1 MEALQIVGRSL
12 FEDRLSV
19 APVGNTECD
28 RRIAD
33 EAIVTLADAQCEDD

>member
-19 APVGNTECD
+19 APVGSTECD
-28 RRIAD
+28 RRTID